1 MLPLLLPRYINTRM
15 EWHGKRLTVQ
25 LNDPRSQSVVGA
37 GTPWKQRISSDMFR
51 AKDGS
56 WRGVKEGIPWRWRT
70 RSGMI
75 RAKKHILT
83 YRKIVARILIEKLES
98 NGIESEVYRMLRSV
112 LAAYRLS
119 NMDSPS
125 FELLTEL
132 ETAFNSKASEMEKNS
147 AIMRQRDLVIQE
159 SLKGLDHIIESSGDD
174 SE

>member
-1 MLPLLLPRYINTRM
+1 
-15 EWHGKRLTVQ
+15 
-25 LNDPRSQSVVGA
+25 
-37 GTPWKQRISSDMFR
+37 
-51 AKDGS
+51 
-56 WRGVKEGIPWRWRT
+56 
-70 RSGMI
+70 MI